1 MFTSNK
7 APTHNHRLRITA
19 GPRYDPQTHQLVHVN
34 GPSPIRIRSPHLTA
48 DIWVRIKE
56 YTGYPDSSPK
66 SHPYFTHPATSANRY
81 SITLSLTFHQD
92 LNGDDLLFGN
102 DFDHPI
108 RDYLPPGFGAA
119 FKVVKTMLDPSI
131 DGDAYA
137 DKPYLYSPALA
148 SWNQFRIGEAISP
161 ARGETKT
168 APGADPLVLE
178 GAEGSGAE
186 VRERYGLPGE
196 AAARTKHFRDE
207 ERRRGFVFEAG
218 RVYEADFGNPYL
230 DFEEFAIHVP
240 GITLNISK
248 YVSEKNN
255 VLRYVL
261 KNRATGQE
269 YLVIGFTVVLDG
281 ADETPEGADE
291 VD

>member
-1 MFTSNK
+1 MFSSNK
-7 APTHNHRLRITA
+7 APNHRLRITA
-19 GPRYDPQTHQLVHVN
+19 GPCYDPQTHQLVHVN

-56 YTGYPDSSPK
+56 YTGYPEGSPR
-66 SHPYFTHPATSANRY
+66 SNPYFTHPTTAANRY
-81 SITLSLTFHQD
+81 SITLSLAFAD
-92 LNGDDLLFGN
+92 DVNGDDLLFGN

-108 RDYLPPGFGAA
+108 RDYLPPGFNTA

-131 DGDAYA
+131 DGDAYS
-137 DKPYLYSPALA
+137 DTPYLYSPALA
-148 SWNQFRIGEAISP
+148 SWNQFRVGEVVPRDTKKP
-161 ARGETKT
+161 AVE
-168 APGADPLVLE
+168 ADPVVLE
-178 GAEGSGAE
+178 GAEGSGKA
-186 VRERYGLPGE
+186 VRESCGLPAD
-196 AAARTKHFRDE
+196 AAARTKYFRDE
-207 ERRRGFVFEAG
+207 EKRKGFVLEKG

-230 DFEEFAIHVP
+230 DFEEFAVHVP

-261 KNRATGQE
+261 KNRTTGEE

-281 ADETPEGADE
+281 AEEKTDDGDE
-291 VD
+291 

>member
-7 APTHNHRLRITA
+7 APNHRLRITA
-19 GPRYDPQTHQLVHVN
+19 GPRYDPSTHQLVHVN

-56 YTGYPDSSPK
+56 YTGYPEGSPP
-66 SHPYFTHPATSANRY
+66 SNPYFTQPATSANRY
-81 SITLSLTFHQD
+81 SITLSLTFHKD
-92 LNGDDLLFGN
+92 INGDDLLFGN

-131 DGDAYA
+131 DGDAYN

-148 SWNQFRIGEAISP
+148 SWNQFRIGEAIPPS
-161 ARGETKT
+161 RSKE
-168 APGADPLVLE
+168 APGADRLILE
-178 GAEGSGAE
+178 GAEGSGVQ
-186 VRERYGLPGE
+186 VREQYGLPGD
-196 AAARTKHFRDE
+196 AAARTKYFRDE
-207 ERRRGFVFEAG
+207 ERRRGFGFEAG

-261 KNRATGQE
+261 KNRATGEE

-281 ADETPEGADE
+281 ADETTEGADE

>member
-1 MFTSNK
+1 MFSSNK
-7 APTHNHRLRITA
+7 APNHRLRITA

-34 GPSPIRIRSPHLTA
+34 GPSPIRIRSPYLTA

-56 YTGYPDSSPK
+56 YTGYPEGSPSSN
-66 SHPYFTHPATSANRY
+66 PYFTHPTTSANRY
-81 SITLSLTFHQD
+81 SITLSLAFAED
-92 LNGDDLLFGN
+92 VNGDDLLFGN

-108 RDYLPPGFGAA
+108 RDYLPPGFNAA

-131 DGDAYA
+131 DGDAYS
-137 DKPYLYSPALA
+137 DTPYLYSPALA
-148 SWNQFRIGEAISP
+148 SWNQFRVGELVP
-161 ARGETKT
+161 PDTKK
-168 APGADPLVLE
+168 AAVEADPVVLE
-178 GAEGSGAE
+178 GAEGSGKA
-186 VRERYGLPGE
+186 VRESCGLPAD
-196 AAARTKHFRDE
+196 AAARTKYFRDE
-207 ERRRGFVFEAG
+207 ETRKGFVLEKG

-230 DFEEFAIHVP
+230 DFEEFAVHVP

-261 KNRATGQE
+261 KNRTTGEE

-281 ADETPEGADE
+281 AQEKTDDGDE